1 MVSAAIGSG
10 NSRSCHCGSRATSAP
25 ERIGPAAGRS
35 SRRRRSA
42 TQLTRCDSR
51 GAGPRVGRTPCCMTP
66 CSPACSTASCPPERS
81 ATTPRST
88 DVVVVSPTASTRN
101 RVPSTDS
108 SPAPVTTWNRP
119 APGATSSSTAPST
132 RTLRGPSSVS
142 LPPAPSS
149 AVVPSASAIVSVAL
163 DASGGPG
170 GAPPGR
176 PPPPPR
182 LATTI
187 APAAAA
193 TSPQPA
199 IATGDRRGASLPW
212 RATSRA
218 RIRAR
223 ATGLGAAGSEPA
235 RSVVRFCSSTS
246 SSRSRSVVMA
256 APR

>member
-1 MVSAAIGSG
+1 MGSG
-10 NSRSCHCGSRATSAP
+10 NSCSCHCGLRATSAP

-51 GAGPRVGRTPCCMTP
+51 GAGPRVGRTPSCITP

-88 DVVVVSPTASTRN
+88 DVVVVAPIASTRN

-108 SPAPVTTWNRP
+108 SPAPVTTWNWP
-119 APGATSSSTAPST
+119 WPGATSSSTAPST
-132 RTLRGPSSVS
+132 RTLRGPSTVS
-142 LPPAPSS
+142 LPPGPSS
-149 AVVPSASAIVSVAL
+149 AVEPSASVIVSAAL
-163 DASGGPG
+163 ALATPSGAAPPPP
-170 GAPPGR
+170 PPGR
-176 PPPPPR
+176 SPPR

-193 TSPQPA
+193 TRPQPA
-199 IATGDRRGASLPW
+199 IATGDRPRATLPW
-212 RATSRA
+212 RVTSRV

-223 ATGLGAAGSEPA
+223 ASALGAAGSEPA
-235 RSVVRFCSSTS
+235 SSVVRFWSSTS